1 MPQRRAGCLRGAG
14 QHQRARQQ
22 RECAEHHPDRHRG
35 RQRLPVVCRVVGHGD
50 RAEQPGERGGG
61 GHRAA
66 DREQQMGPAGGAGV
80 PAAGVAQQRDG
91 RDRDHKAR
99 QAGQL
104 HAGR

>member
-1 MPQRRAGCLRGAG
+1 MG
-14 QHQRARQQ
+14 
-22 RECAEHHPDRHRG
+22 
-35 RQRLPVVCRVVGHGD
+35 RVVGHGE
-50 RAEQPGERGGG
+50 RAEQPGERGRG

-66 DREQQMGPAGGAGV
+66 EREQQVGPAGGAGV

-99 QAGQL
+99 QPGQL